1 MNPRF
6 LDYKK
11 AILSAISA
19 VNLLAMVGI
28 FAFTWFRFYLY
39 QIECSVLL
47 SLWKLAVLFHLRHFS
62 IRHHQRFG
70 RLSHRPSA
78 LFRNYLFQFSF
89 AGACQ
94 CVYLFYHGAHRA
106 VLAAGR
112 SHFNHDVGGI
122 CRGCHLVLLFSSRL
136 YHSVY
141 PPRRMLLVSGSN
153 TSEHLIE
160 KMNKRPDK
168 YEIRECIDADTEI
181 HLLRQKIDE
190 YDAIVICDVG
200 AQMQELLINYCFRVN
215 KRFYLVPTIEHIIIA
230 NASKVHLFDT
240 PLLLCRNQGLQP
252 EQRFAK
258 RALDLFVSSLGILVT
273 SPFMLIIALCI
284 YAYDRGPVLFKQE
297 RLTLGGR
304 VFTLYKFRSMVV
316 DAEKDGIARLASK
329 NDVRITPIG
338 KIIRAIRFDELP
350 QLFNIFKGDMSLV
363 GPRPE
368 RPEIA
373 EEYASTLPNFSYRLK
388 TKAGR
393 HRLCPGDGQIQH
405 HPAGQALAGSYVYR
419 KLFVFVG
426 YPHPA
431 DDGENFPHAGQHRGR
446 RRIQPHQRRKIIT

>member
-1 MNPRF
+1 MSPRF

-39 QIECSVLL
+39 QIGAPFYYRYGNWLFFFIYGISLYAITSVLGGYRIGRLRCSEIIYSNFL
-47 SLWKLAVLFHLRHFS
+47 SLALANVFTFFIMAL
-62 IRHHQRFG
+62 IARFW
-70 RLSHRPSA
+70 LP
-78 LFRNYLFQFSF
+78 
-89 AGACQ
+89 AGPILIMTL
-94 CVYLFYHGAHRA
+94 VEYA
-106 VLAAGR
+106 VVVIW
-112 SHFNHDVGGI
+112 S
-122 CRGCHLVLLFSSRL
+122 LFSSRL
-136 YHSVY
+136 YHSIY

-153 TSEHLIE
+153 TSEHLID

-168 YEIRECIDADTEI
+168 YEIRECINADTEI

-258 RALDLFVSSLGILVT
+258 RALDLFVSSLGILVM

-297 RLTLGGR
+297 RLTLGGK

-329 NDVRITPIG
+329 NDARITPIG

-388 TKAGR
+388 TKAG
-393 HRLCPGDGQIQH
+393 LTGYAQVMGKYNTTPQD
-405 HPAGQALAGSYVYR
+405 
-419 KLFVFVG
+419 KLLLDLM
-426 YPHPA
+426 YI
-431 DDGENFPHAGQHRGR
+431 ENYSFLLDI
-446 RRIQPHQRRKIIT
+446 RILLMTVKIFLMPDSTEGVDESNPTNEEK

>member
-39 QIECSVLL
+39 QIGAPFYYRYGNWLFFFIYGISLYAITSVLGGYRIGRLRCSEIIYSNFL
-47 SLWKLAVLFHLRHFS
+47 SLALANVFTFFIMAL
-62 IRHHQRFG
+62 IARFW
-70 RLSHRPSA
+70 LP
-78 LFRNYLFQFSF
+78 
-89 AGACQ
+89 AGPI
-94 CVYLFYHGAHRA
+94 L
-106 VLAAGR
+106 
-112 SHFNHDVGGI
+112 I
-122 CRGCHLVLLFSSRL
+122 MTLVEYAMVVIWSLFSSRL
-136 YHSVY
+136 YHSIY

-153 TSEHLIE
+153 TSEHLID

-258 RALDLFVSSLGILVT
+258 RALDLFVSSLGILVM

-297 RLTLGGR
+297 RLTLGGK

-329 NDVRITPIG
+329 NDARITPIG

-388 TKAGR
+388 TKAG
-393 HRLCPGDGQIQH
+393 LTGYAQVMGKYNTTPQD
-405 HPAGQALAGSYVYR
+405 
-419 KLFVFVG
+419 KLLLDLM
-426 YPHPA
+426 YI
-431 DDGENFPHAGQHRGR
+431 ENYSFLLDI
-446 RRIQPHQRRKIIT
+446 RILLMTVKIFLMPDSTEGVDESNPTNEEK

>member
-39 QIECSVLL
+39 QIGAPFYYRYGNWLFFFIYGISLYAITSVLGGYRIGRLRCSEIIYSNFL
-47 SLWKLAVLFHLRHFS
+47 SLALANVFTFFIMAL
-62 IRHHQRFG
+62 IARFW
-70 RLSHRPSA
+70 LP
-78 LFRNYLFQFSF
+78 
-89 AGACQ
+89 AGPILIMTL
-94 CVYLFYHGAHRA
+94 VEYA
-106 VLAAGR
+106 VVVIW
-112 SHFNHDVGGI
+112 S
-122 CRGCHLVLLFSSRL
+122 LFSSRL
-136 YHSVY
+136 YHSIY

-153 TSEHLIE
+153 TSEHLID

-258 RALDLFVSSLGILVT
+258 RALDLFVSSLGILVM

-329 NDVRITPIG
+329 NDARITPIG

-388 TKAGR
+388 TKAG
-393 HRLCPGDGQIQH
+393 LT
-405 HPAGQALAGSYVYR
+405 
-419 KLFVFVG
+419 G
-426 YPHPA
+426 YAQVMGKYNTTPQDKHLL
-431 DDGENFPHAGQHRGR
+431 DLMYIEKYSFLLDI
-446 RRIQPHQRRKIIT
+446 RILLMTVKIFLMPDSTEGVDESNPTNEEK

>member
-1 MNPRF
+1 MSPRF

-28 FAFTWFRFYLY
+28 FAFTWFHFYLY
-39 QIECSVLL
+39 QIGAPFYYRYGNWLFFFIYGISLYAITSVLGGYRIGRLRCSEIIYSNFL
-47 SLWKLAVLFHLRHFS
+47 SLALANVFTFFIMAL
-62 IRHHQRFG
+62 IARFW
-70 RLSHRPSA
+70 LP
-78 LFRNYLFQFSF
+78 
-89 AGACQ
+89 AGPILIMTL
-94 CVYLFYHGAHRA
+94 VEYA
-106 VLAAGR
+106 VVVIW
-112 SHFNHDVGGI
+112 S
-122 CRGCHLVLLFSSRL
+122 LFSSRL

-388 TKAGR
+388 TKAG
-393 HRLCPGDGQIQH
+393 LTGYAQVMGKYNTTPQD
-405 HPAGQALAGSYVYR
+405 
-419 KLFVFVG
+419 KLLLDLM
-426 YPHPA
+426 YI
-431 DDGENFPHAGQHRGR
+431 ENYSFLLDI
-446 RRIQPHQRRKIIT
+446 RILLMTVKIFLMPDSTEGVDESNPTNEEK

>member
-39 QIECSVLL
+39 QIGAPFYYRYGNWLFFFIYGISLYAITSVLGGYRIGRLRCSEIIYSNFL
-47 SLWKLAVLFHLRHFS
+47 SLALANVFTFFIMAL
-62 IRHHQRFG
+62 IARFW
-70 RLSHRPSA
+70 LP
-78 LFRNYLFQFSF
+78 
-89 AGACQ
+89 AGPILIMTL
-94 CVYLFYHGAHRA
+94 VEYA
-106 VLAAGR
+106 VVVIW
-112 SHFNHDVGGI
+112 S
-122 CRGCHLVLLFSSRL
+122 LFSSRL
-136 YHSVY
+136 YHSIY

-153 TSEHLIE
+153 TSEHLID

-258 RALDLFVSSLGILVT
+258 RALDLFVSSLGILVM

-297 RLTLGGR
+297 RLTLGGK

-329 NDVRITPIG
+329 NDARITPIG

-388 TKAGR
+388 TKAG
-393 HRLCPGDGQIQH
+393 LTGYAQVMGKYNTTPQD
-405 HPAGQALAGSYVYR
+405 
-419 KLFVFVG
+419 KLLLDLM
-426 YPHPA
+426 YI
-431 DDGENFPHAGQHRGR
+431 ENYSFLLDI
-446 RRIQPHQRRKIIT
+446 RILLMTVKIFLMPDSTEGVDESNPTNEEK

>member
-39 QIECSVLL
+39 QIGAPFYYRYGNWLFFFIYGISLYAITSVLGGYRIGRLRCSEIIYSNFL
-47 SLWKLAVLFHLRHFS
+47 SLALANVFTFFIMAL
-62 IRHHQRFG
+62 IARFW
-70 RLSHRPSA
+70 LP
-78 LFRNYLFQFSF
+78 
-89 AGACQ
+89 AGPILIMTL
-94 CVYLFYHGAHRA
+94 VEYA
-106 VLAAGR
+106 VVVIW
-112 SHFNHDVGGI
+112 S
-122 CRGCHLVLLFSSRL
+122 LFSSRL
-136 YHSVY
+136 YHSIY

-153 TSEHLIE
+153 TSEHLID

-258 RALDLFVSSLGILVT
+258 RALDLFVSSLGILVM

-388 TKAGR
+388 TKAG
-393 HRLCPGDGQIQH
+393 LTGYAQVMGKYNTTPQD
-405 HPAGQALAGSYVYR
+405 
-419 KLFVFVG
+419 KLLLDLM
-426 YPHPA
+426 YI
-431 DDGENFPHAGQHRGR
+431 ENYSFLLDI
-446 RRIQPHQRRKIIT
+446 RILLMTVKIFLMPDSTEGVDESNPTNEEK

>member
-39 QIECSVLL
+39 QIDAPFYYRYGNWLFFFIYGISLYAITSVLGGYRIGRLRCSEIIYSNFL
-47 SLWKLAVLFHLRHFS
+47 SLALANVFTFFIMAL
-62 IRHHQRFG
+62 IARFW
-70 RLSHRPSA
+70 LP
-78 LFRNYLFQFSF
+78 
-89 AGACQ
+89 AGPILIMTL
-94 CVYLFYHGAHRA
+94 VEYA
-106 VLAAGR
+106 VVVIW
-112 SHFNHDVGGI
+112 S
-122 CRGCHLVLLFSSRL
+122 LFSSRL
-136 YHSVY
+136 YHSIY

-153 TSEHLIE
+153 TSEHLID

-258 RALDLFVSSLGILVT
+258 RALDLFVSSLGILVM

-329 NDVRITPIG
+329 NDARITPIG

-388 TKAGR
+388 TKAG
-393 HRLCPGDGQIQH
+393 LTGYAQVMGKYNTTPQD
-405 HPAGQALAGSYVYR
+405 
-419 KLFVFVG
+419 KLLLDLM
-426 YPHPA
+426 YI
-431 DDGENFPHAGQHRGR
+431 ENYSFLLDI
-446 RRIQPHQRRKIIT
+446 RILLMTVKIFLMPDSTEGVDESNPTNEEK

>member
-1 MNPRF
+1 MSPRF

-39 QIECSVLL
+39 QIGAPFYYRYGNWLFFFIYGISLYAITSVLGGYRIGRLRCSEIIYSNFL
-47 SLWKLAVLFHLRHFS
+47 SLALANVFTFFIMAL
-62 IRHHQRFG
+62 IARFW
-70 RLSHRPSA
+70 LP
-78 LFRNYLFQFSF
+78 
-89 AGACQ
+89 AGPILIMTL
-94 CVYLFYHGAHRA
+94 VEYA
-106 VLAAGR
+106 VVVIW
-112 SHFNHDVGGI
+112 S
-122 CRGCHLVLLFSSRL
+122 LFSSRL
-136 YHSVY
+136 YHSIY

-153 TSEHLIE
+153 TSEHLID

-258 RALDLFVSSLGILVT
+258 RALDLFVSSLGILVM

-329 NDVRITPIG
+329 NDARITPIG

-388 TKAGR
+388 TKAG
-393 HRLCPGDGQIQH
+393 LTGYAQVMGKYNTTPQD
-405 HPAGQALAGSYVYR
+405 
-419 KLFVFVG
+419 KLLLDLM
-426 YPHPA
+426 YI
-431 DDGENFPHAGQHRGR
+431 ENYSFLLDI
-446 RRIQPHQRRKIIT
+446 RILLMTVKIFLMPDSTEGVDESNPTNEEK

>member
-39 QIECSVLL
+39 QIGAPFYYRYGNWLFFFIYGISLYAITSVLGGYRIGRLRCSEIIYSNFL
-47 SLWKLAVLFHLRHFS
+47 SLALANVFTFFIMAL
-62 IRHHQRFG
+62 IARFW
-70 RLSHRPSA
+70 LP
-78 LFRNYLFQFSF
+78 
-89 AGACQ
+89 AGPILIMTL
-94 CVYLFYHGAHRA
+94 VEYA
-106 VLAAGR
+106 VVVIW
-112 SHFNHDVGGI
+112 S
-122 CRGCHLVLLFSSRL
+122 LFSSRL

-297 RLTLGGR
+297 RLTLGGK

-329 NDVRITPIG
+329 NDARITPIG

-388 TKAGR
+388 TKAG
-393 HRLCPGDGQIQH
+393 LTGYAQVMGKYNTTPQD
-405 HPAGQALAGSYVYR
+405 
-419 KLFVFVG
+419 KLLLDLM
-426 YPHPA
+426 YI
-431 DDGENFPHAGQHRGR
+431 ENYSFLLDI
-446 RRIQPHQRRKIIT
+446 RILLMTVKIFLMPDSTEGVDESNPTNEEK

>member
-1 MNPRF
+1 MSPRF

-39 QIECSVLL
+39 QIGAPFYYRYGNWLFFFIYGISLYAITSVLGGYRIGRLRCSEIIYSNFL
-47 SLWKLAVLFHLRHFS
+47 SLALANVFTFFIMAL
-62 IRHHQRFG
+62 IARFW
-70 RLSHRPSA
+70 LP
-78 LFRNYLFQFSF
+78 
-89 AGACQ
+89 AGPILIMTL
-94 CVYLFYHGAHRA
+94 VEYA
-106 VLAAGR
+106 VVVIW
-112 SHFNHDVGGI
+112 S
-122 CRGCHLVLLFSSRL
+122 LFSSRL
-136 YHSVY
+136 YHSIY

-153 TSEHLIE
+153 TSEHLID

-258 RALDLFVSSLGILVT
+258 RALDLFVSSLGILVM

-388 TKAGR
+388 TKAG
-393 HRLCPGDGQIQH
+393 LTGYAQVMGKYNTTPQD
-405 HPAGQALAGSYVYR
+405 
-419 KLFVFVG
+419 KLLLDLM
-426 YPHPA
+426 YI
-431 DDGENFPHAGQHRGR
+431 ENYSFLLDI
-446 RRIQPHQRRKIIT
+446 RILLMTVKIFLMPDSTEGVDESNPTNEEK

>member
-39 QIECSVLL
+39 QIGAPFYYRYGNWLFFFIYGISLYAITSVLGGYRIGRLRCSEIIYSNFL
-47 SLWKLAVLFHLRHFS
+47 SLALANVFTFFIMAL
-62 IRHHQRFG
+62 IARFW
-70 RLSHRPSA
+70 LP
-78 LFRNYLFQFSF
+78 
-89 AGACQ
+89 AGPILIMTL
-94 CVYLFYHGAHRA
+94 VEYA
-106 VLAAGR
+106 VVVIW
-112 SHFNHDVGGI
+112 S
-122 CRGCHLVLLFSSRL
+122 LFSSRL

-388 TKAGR
+388 TKAG
-393 HRLCPGDGQIQH
+393 LTGYAQVMGKYNTTPQD
-405 HPAGQALAGSYVYR
+405 
-419 KLFVFVG
+419 KLLLDLM
-426 YPHPA
+426 YI
-431 DDGENFPHAGQHRGR
+431 ENYSFLLDI
-446 RRIQPHQRRKIIT
+446 RILLMTVKIFLMPDSTEGVDESNPTNEEK

>member
-1 MNPRF
+1 MSPRF

-39 QIECSVLL
+39 QIGAPFYYRYGNWLFFFIYGISLYAITSVLGGYRIGRLRCSEIIYSNFL
-47 SLWKLAVLFHLRHFS
+47 SLALANVFTFFIMAL
-62 IRHHQRFG
+62 IARFW
-70 RLSHRPSA
+70 LP
-78 LFRNYLFQFSF
+78 
-89 AGACQ
+89 AGPILIMTL
-94 CVYLFYHGAHRA
+94 VEYA
-106 VLAAGR
+106 VVVIW
-112 SHFNHDVGGI
+112 S
-122 CRGCHLVLLFSSRL
+122 LFSSRL
-136 YHSVY
+136 YHSIY

-153 TSEHLIE
+153 TSEHLID

-258 RALDLFVSSLGILVT
+258 RAVDLFVSSLGILVM

-329 NDVRITPIG
+329 NDARITPIG

-388 TKAGR
+388 TKAG
-393 HRLCPGDGQIQH
+393 LTGYAQVMGKYNTTPQD
-405 HPAGQALAGSYVYR
+405 
-419 KLFVFVG
+419 KLLLDLM
-426 YPHPA
+426 YI
-431 DDGENFPHAGQHRGR
+431 ENYSFLLDI
-446 RRIQPHQRRKIIT
+446 RILLMTVKIFLMPDSTEGVDESNPTNEEK

>member
-1 MNPRF
+1 MSPRF

-39 QIECSVLL
+39 QIGAPFYYRYGNWLFFFIYGISLYAITSVLGGYRIGRLRCSEIIYSNFL
-47 SLWKLAVLFHLRHFS
+47 SLALANVFTFFIMAL
-62 IRHHQRFG
+62 IARFW
-70 RLSHRPSA
+70 LP
-78 LFRNYLFQFSF
+78 
-89 AGACQ
+89 AGPILIMTL
-94 CVYLFYHGAHRA
+94 VEYA
-106 VLAAGR
+106 VVVIW
-112 SHFNHDVGGI
+112 S
-122 CRGCHLVLLFSSRL
+122 LFSSRL
-136 YHSVY
+136 YHSIY

-153 TSEHLIE
+153 TSEHLID

-190 YDAIVICDVG
+190 CDVG

-258 RALDLFVSSLGILVT
+258 RALDLFVSSLGILVM

-297 RLTLGGR
+297 RLTLGGK

-329 NDVRITPIG
+329 NDARITPIG

-388 TKAGR
+388 TKAG
-393 HRLCPGDGQIQH
+393 LTGYAQVMGKYNTTPQD
-405 HPAGQALAGSYVYR
+405 
-419 KLFVFVG
+419 KLLLDLM
-426 YPHPA
+426 YI
-431 DDGENFPHAGQHRGR
+431 ENYSFLLDI
-446 RRIQPHQRRKIIT
+446 RILLMTVKIFLMPDSTEGVDESNPTNEEK

>member
-1 MNPRF
+1 MSPRF

-39 QIECSVLL
+39 QIGAPFYYRYGNWLFFFIYGISLYAITSVLGGYRIGRLRCSEIIYSNFL
-47 SLWKLAVLFHLRHFS
+47 SLALANVFTFFIMAL
-62 IRHHQRFG
+62 IARFW
-70 RLSHRPSA
+70 LP
-78 LFRNYLFQFSF
+78 
-89 AGACQ
+89 AGPILIMTL
-94 CVYLFYHGAHRA
+94 VEYA
-106 VLAAGR
+106 VVVIW
-112 SHFNHDVGGI
+112 S
-122 CRGCHLVLLFSSRL
+122 LFSSRL

-388 TKAGR
+388 TKAG
-393 HRLCPGDGQIQH
+393 DGQIQH

-431 DDGENFPHAGQHRGR
+431 DDGKDFPHAGQHRGR

>member
-39 QIECSVLL
+39 QIGAPFYYRYGNWLFFFIYGISLYAITSVLGGYRIGRLRCSEIIYSNFL
-47 SLWKLAVLFHLRHFS
+47 SLALANVFTFFIMAL
-62 IRHHQRFG
+62 IARFW
-70 RLSHRPSA
+70 LP
-78 LFRNYLFQFSF
+78 
-89 AGACQ
+89 AGPILIMTL
-94 CVYLFYHGAHRA
+94 VEYA
-106 VLAAGR
+106 VVVIW
-112 SHFNHDVGGI
+112 S
-122 CRGCHLVLLFSSRL
+122 LFSSRL
-136 YHSVY
+136 YHSIY

-329 NDVRITPIG
+329 NDARITPIG

-388 TKAGR
+388 TKAGLTGYAQVMGKYNTTPQDKLLLDLMYIENYSFLLDIR
-393 HRLCPGDGQIQH
+393 ILLMTVKIFLMPDSTEGVDESN
-405 HPAGQALAGSYVYR
+405 PANEE
-419 KLFVFVG
+419 K
-426 YPHPA
+426 
-431 DDGENFPHAGQHRGR
+431 
-446 RRIQPHQRRKIIT
+446 

>member
-1 MNPRF
+1 MNHRF

-39 QIECSVLL
+39 QIGAPFYYRYGNWLFFFIYGISLYAITSVLGGYRIGRLRCSEIIYSNFL
-47 SLWKLAVLFHLRHFS
+47 SLALANVFTFFIMAL
-62 IRHHQRFG
+62 IARFW
-70 RLSHRPSA
+70 LP
-78 LFRNYLFQFSF
+78 
-89 AGACQ
+89 AGPILIMTL
-94 CVYLFYHGAHRA
+94 VEYA
-106 VLAAGR
+106 VVVIW
-112 SHFNHDVGGI
+112 S
-122 CRGCHLVLLFSSRL
+122 LFSSRL

-388 TKAGR
+388 TKAG
-393 HRLCPGDGQIQH
+393 LTGYAQVMGKYNTTPQD
-405 HPAGQALAGSYVYR
+405 
-419 KLFVFVG
+419 KLLLDLM
-426 YPHPA
+426 YI
-431 DDGENFPHAGQHRGR
+431 ENYSFLLDI
-446 RRIQPHQRRKIIT
+446 RILLMTVKIFLMPDSTEGVDESNPTNEEK

>member
-1 MNPRF
+1 MSPRF

-39 QIECSVLL
+39 QIGAPFYYRYGNWLFFFIYGISLYAITSVLGGYRIGRLRCSEIIYSNFL
-47 SLWKLAVLFHLRHFS
+47 SLALANVFTFFIMAL
-62 IRHHQRFG
+62 IARFW
-70 RLSHRPSA
+70 LP
-78 LFRNYLFQFSF
+78 
-89 AGACQ
+89 AGPILIMTL
-94 CVYLFYHGAHRA
+94 VEYA
-106 VLAAGR
+106 VVVIW
-112 SHFNHDVGGI
+112 S
-122 CRGCHLVLLFSSRL
+122 LFSSRL

-153 TSEHLIE
+153 TSEHLID

-258 RALDLFVSSLGILVT
+258 RALDLFVSSLGILVM

-329 NDVRITPIG
+329 NDARITPIG

-388 TKAGR
+388 TKAG
-393 HRLCPGDGQIQH
+393 LTGYAQVMGKYNTTPQD
-405 HPAGQALAGSYVYR
+405 
-419 KLFVFVG
+419 KLLLDLM
-426 YPHPA
+426 YI
-431 DDGENFPHAGQHRGR
+431 ENYSFLLDI
-446 RRIQPHQRRKIIT
+446 RILLMTVKIFLMPDSTEGVDESNPTNEEK

>member
-19 VNLLAMVGI
+19 ANLLAMVGI

-39 QIECSVLL
+39 QIGAPFYYRYGNWLFFFIYGISLYAITSVLGGYRIGRLRCSEIIYSNFL
-47 SLWKLAVLFHLRHFS
+47 SLALANVFTFFIMAL
-62 IRHHQRFG
+62 IARFW
-70 RLSHRPSA
+70 LP
-78 LFRNYLFQFSF
+78 
-89 AGACQ
+89 AGPILIMTL
-94 CVYLFYHGAHRA
+94 VEYA
-106 VLAAGR
+106 VVVIW
-112 SHFNHDVGGI
+112 S
-122 CRGCHLVLLFSSRL
+122 LFSSRL

-258 RALDLFVSSLGILVT
+258 RALDLFVSSLGILVM

-297 RLTLGGR
+297 RLTLGGK

-388 TKAGR
+388 TKAG
-393 HRLCPGDGQIQH
+393 LTGYAQVMGKYNTTPQD
-405 HPAGQALAGSYVYR
+405 
-419 KLFVFVG
+419 KLLLDLM
-426 YPHPA
+426 YI
-431 DDGENFPHAGQHRGR
+431 ENYSFLLDI
-446 RRIQPHQRRKIIT
+446 RILLMTVKIFLMPDSTEGVDESNPTNEEK

>member
-39 QIECSVLL
+39 QIGAPFYYRYGNWLFFFIYGISLYAITSVLGGYRIGRLRCSEIIYSNFL
-47 SLWKLAVLFHLRHFS
+47 SLALANVFTFFIMAL
-62 IRHHQRFG
+62 IARFW
-70 RLSHRPSA
+70 LP
-78 LFRNYLFQFSF
+78 
-89 AGACQ
+89 AGPILIMTL
-94 CVYLFYHGAHRA
+94 VEYA
-106 VLAAGR
+106 VVVIW
-112 SHFNHDVGGI
+112 S
-122 CRGCHLVLLFSSRL
+122 LFSSRL

-258 RALDLFVSSLGILVT
+258 RALDLFVSSLGILVM

-388 TKAGR
+388 TKAG
-393 HRLCPGDGQIQH
+393 LTGYAQVMGKYNTTPQD
-405 HPAGQALAGSYVYR
+405 
-419 KLFVFVG
+419 KLLLDLM
-426 YPHPA
+426 YI
-431 DDGENFPHAGQHRGR
+431 ENYSFLLDI
-446 RRIQPHQRRKIIT
+446 RILLMTVKIFLMPDSTEGVDESNPTNEEK

>member
-1 MNPRF
+1 
-6 LDYKK
+6 
-11 AILSAISA
+11 
-19 VNLLAMVGI
+19 
-28 FAFTWFRFYLY
+28 
-39 QIECSVLL
+39 
-47 SLWKLAVLFHLRHFS
+47 
-62 IRHHQRFG
+62 
-70 RLSHRPSA
+70 
-78 LFRNYLFQFSF
+78 
-89 AGACQ
+89 
-94 CVYLFYHGAHRA
+94 
-106 VLAAGR
+106 
-112 SHFNHDVGGI
+112 
-122 CRGCHLVLLFSSRL
+122 
-136 YHSVY
+136 
-141 PPRRMLLVSGSN
+141 MLLVSGSN
-153 TSEHLIE
+153 TSEHLID

-388 TKAGR
+388 TKAG
-393 HRLCPGDGQIQH
+393 LTGYAQVMGKYNTTPQD
-405 HPAGQALAGSYVYR
+405 
-419 KLFVFVG
+419 KLLLDLM
-426 YPHPA
+426 YI
-431 DDGENFPHAGQHRGR
+431 ENYSFLLDI
-446 RRIQPHQRRKIIT
+446 RILLMTVKIFLMPDSTEGVDESNPTNEEK

>member
-1 MNPRF
+1 MSPRF

-39 QIECSVLL
+39 QIGAPFYYRYGNWLFFFIYGISLYAITSVLGGYRIGRLRCSEIIYSNFL
-47 SLWKLAVLFHLRHFS
+47 SLALANVFTFFIMAL
-62 IRHHQRFG
+62 IARFW
-70 RLSHRPSA
+70 LP
-78 LFRNYLFQFSF
+78 
-89 AGACQ
+89 AGPILIMTL
-94 CVYLFYHGAHRA
+94 VEYA
-106 VLAAGR
+106 VVVIW
-112 SHFNHDVGGI
+112 S
-122 CRGCHLVLLFSSRL
+122 LFSSRL
-136 YHSVY
+136 YHSIY

-153 TSEHLIE
+153 TSEHLID

-258 RALDLFVSSLGILVT
+258 RALDLFVSSLGILVM

-297 RLTLGGR
+297 RLTLGGK

-329 NDVRITPIG
+329 NDARITPIG

-388 TKAGR
+388 TKAG
-393 HRLCPGDGQIQH
+393 LTGYAQVMGKYNTTPQD
-405 HPAGQALAGSYVYR
+405 
-419 KLFVFVG
+419 KLLLDLM
-426 YPHPA
+426 YI
-431 DDGENFPHAGQHRGR
+431 ENYSFLLDI
-446 RRIQPHQRRKIIT
+446 RILLMTVKIFLMPDSTEGVDESNPTNEEK

>member
-1 MNPRF
+1 MSPRF

-39 QIECSVLL
+39 QIGAPFYYRYGNWLFFFIYGISLYAITSVLGGYRIGRLRCSEIIYSNFL
-47 SLWKLAVLFHLRHFS
+47 SLALANVFTFFIMAL
-62 IRHHQRFG
+62 IARFW
-70 RLSHRPSA
+70 LP
-78 LFRNYLFQFSF
+78 
-89 AGACQ
+89 AGPILIMTL
-94 CVYLFYHGAHRA
+94 VEYA
-106 VLAAGR
+106 VVVIW
-112 SHFNHDVGGI
+112 S
-122 CRGCHLVLLFSSRL
+122 LFSSQL
-136 YHSVY
+136 YHSIY

-153 TSEHLIE
+153 TSEHLID

-258 RALDLFVSSLGILVT
+258 RALDLFVSSLGILVM

-388 TKAGR
+388 TKAG
-393 HRLCPGDGQIQH
+393 LTGYAQVMGKYNTTPQD
-405 HPAGQALAGSYVYR
+405 
-419 KLFVFVG
+419 KLLLDLM
-426 YPHPA
+426 YI
-431 DDGENFPHAGQHRGR
+431 ENYSFLLDI
-446 RRIQPHQRRKIIT
+446 RILLMTVKIFLMPDSTEGVDESNPTNEEK

>member
-39 QIECSVLL
+39 QIGAPFYYRYGNWLFFFIYGISLYAITSVLGGYRIGRLRCSEIIYSNFL
-47 SLWKLAVLFHLRHFS
+47 SLALANVFTFFIMAL
-62 IRHHQRFG
+62 IARFW
-70 RLSHRPSA
+70 LP
-78 LFRNYLFQFSF
+78 
-89 AGACQ
+89 AGPILIMTL
-94 CVYLFYHGAHRA
+94 VEYA
-106 VLAAGR
+106 VVVIW
-112 SHFNHDVGGI
+112 S
-122 CRGCHLVLLFSSRL
+122 LFSSRL

-153 TSEHLIE
+153 TSEHLID

-258 RALDLFVSSLGILVT
+258 RALDLFVSSLGILVM

-297 RLTLGGR
+297 RLTLGGK

-329 NDVRITPIG
+329 NDARITPIG

-388 TKAGR
+388 TKAG
-393 HRLCPGDGQIQH
+393 LTGYAQVMGKYNTTPQD
-405 HPAGQALAGSYVYR
+405 
-419 KLFVFVG
+419 KLLLDLM
-426 YPHPA
+426 YI
-431 DDGENFPHAGQHRGR
+431 ENYSFLLDI
-446 RRIQPHQRRKIIT
+446 RILLMTVKIFLMPDSTEGVDESNPTNEEK

>member
-1 MNPRF
+1 MSPRF

-39 QIECSVLL
+39 QIGAPFYYRYGNWLFFFIYGISLYAITSVLGGYRIGRLRCSEIIYSNFL
-47 SLWKLAVLFHLRHFS
+47 SLALANVFTFFIMAL
-62 IRHHQRFG
+62 IARFW
-70 RLSHRPSA
+70 LP
-78 LFRNYLFQFSF
+78 
-89 AGACQ
+89 AGPILIMTL
-94 CVYLFYHGAHRA
+94 VEYA
-106 VLAAGR
+106 VVVIW
-112 SHFNHDVGGI
+112 S
-122 CRGCHLVLLFSSRL
+122 LFSSRL
-136 YHSVY
+136 YHSIY

-258 RALDLFVSSLGILVT
+258 RALDLFVSSLGILVM

-388 TKAGR
+388 TKAG
-393 HRLCPGDGQIQH
+393 LTGYAQVMGKYNTTPQD
-405 HPAGQALAGSYVYR
+405 
-419 KLFVFVG
+419 KLLLDLM
-426 YPHPA
+426 YI
-431 DDGENFPHAGQHRGR
+431 ENYSFLLDI
-446 RRIQPHQRRKIIT
+446 RILLMTVKIFLMPDSTEGVDESNPTNEEK